1 MTGVLYN
8 IFTQFLKSDKFP
20 TIIAIIIFSAVLID
34 RNQTYT
40 ILIQTPQYF
49 RLYEANEIFKT
60 LAGTSYWYLL
70 SFKDILFYNTYCC
83 ID

>member
-49 RLYEANEIFKT
+49 RLYEGNEIFKT